1 MTVLDSSALIALLM
15 GEPGAER
22 VARELGDAAAPT
34 TILAEVVGY
43 FARHGFSLG
52 ELRSNLDALE
62 VRFTAVDHELAWR
75 AGELELPTK
84 PAGLSLADRTC
95 LALAARLG
103 APALTGDRQWPK
115 IAEVIGVEV
124 ELFR

>member
-15 GEPGAER
+15 REPGAER
-22 VARELGDAAAPT
+22 VAQDMANAVAPT

-43 FARHGFSLG
+43 FARHSFSLA
-52 ELRSNLDALE
+52 ELRSSLDALE
-62 VRFTAVDHELAWR
+62 VQFTAVDHELAWR
-75 AGELELPTK
+75 AGELEPLTK

-103 APALTGDRQWPK
+103 TSALTGDRQWPT
-115 IAEVIGVEV
+115 ITDALGIEI